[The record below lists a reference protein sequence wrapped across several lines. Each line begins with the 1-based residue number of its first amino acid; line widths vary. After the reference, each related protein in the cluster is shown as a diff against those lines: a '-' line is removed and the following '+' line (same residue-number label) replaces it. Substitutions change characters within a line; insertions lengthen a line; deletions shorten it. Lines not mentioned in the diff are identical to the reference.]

1 MHLKTLM
8 RMLEGAEQPPKARK
22 TSSMHAAGRRP
33 TLEAAVPASTAEL
46 YRRGIERIEQTH
58 PASPVTH
65 VALPVRILWTC
76 PLCRQRRVNLYHC
89 ADGGVSCRGC
99 ERLAYQS
106 EQELRYLN
114 TPERIEMV
122 RGKAVKAT
130 PHMSKKLQAKAAAA
144 EEELHAREEARRLRR
159 ELSQRTTLLRVL
171 ASLRGEAYNEEED
184 DLAPLRT
191 LTQEAEARVVA
202 IVAKQQAKAWKAY
215 KASARYL
222 TGEQKSSAQ

>member
-130 PHMSKKLQAKAAAA
+130 PHMSKKMEAKAAAA
-144 EEELHAREEARRLRR
+144 EAELAARDEARRLRTM
-159 ELSQRTTLLRVL
+159 LSQRLKMQRGIAVL
-171 ASLRGEAYNEEED
+171 ERYAGHEVTQSVQEQKA
-184 DLAPLRT
+184 LAEL
-191 LTQEAEARVVA
+191 QAAVDAAEARVAA
-202 IVAKQQAKAWKAY
+202 IVAKQRAAFRKAY
-215 KASARYL
+215 ERRQ
-222 TGEQKSSAQ
+222 GM